1 MLDKGRREKLK
12 ADFKKRIRRFY
23 VYDSGG
29 HRIEF
34 GTAVEAQD
42 YIEERHAEEGGFDWI
57 SQITDDMGNHY
68 GCTWKVEI
76 EEI

>member
-1 MLDKGRREKLK
+1 MLDKGRREKRK
-12 ADFKKRIRRFY
+12 ADLKKRIHRFY
-23 VYDSGG
+23 VYDCGG

-34 GTAVEAQD
+34 DTAVEAQD

-57 SQITDDMGNHY
+57 SQITDDTGNDY
-68 GCTWKVEI
+68 GCSWKVAI